1 MQQKSNDSDKA
12 GIFMRLANLSVS
24 SRFLVVLLI
33 GLTLQVA
40 LSVVMLFN
48 LRHDLLGNRQTGIR
62 RLAETAYS
70 TIAYYHDRSQRG
82 LMSEAAAQEA
92 AKDVV
97 RSLHYDRWNY
107 FFIWDLQGVGVAHGS
122 IKTLEGENLL
132 SDEAA
137 RTQPYI
143 HDMVSKLVAV
153 GKSPGHEGIAAYN
166 MTRPGENVAL
176 RKLAYAKLFE
186 PWGWVIGTGVYTEDI
201 DAQFWREARWE
212 LVFVLVLILLA
223 GIPSTLL
230 ARDLSRALRRT
241 SRRVAAVAAGEL
253 DGDVPDTDRG
263 DEVGLMA
270 RALLVLRDN
279 SVEALRLKSERAA
292 LKAASQAKSEFLATM
307 SHEIR
312 TPLNGVVGTIALLRA
327 TQLDAEQAAL
337 VRISTESAD
346 QLLAIINDVLDFSK
360 LEAGAVEFEQ
370 IAFSPEHVVKG
381 VRELYA
387 ANARERGL
395 DFRAEIAAD
404 APPWLRGDPTRLRQ
418 ILNNLL
424 SNSIKFTRSGSVRL
438 AFTYAPLD
446 GDRVAL
452 TFSVTDTGIG
462 ISPEAHGKLFGMF
475 SQADNSI
482 TREFGGSG
490 LGLAICKRLTE
501 LMGGEIS
508 VASELGRGSVFTVTI
523 PFSRAAEP
531 PAKTDNPCQWSQER
545 MSQAG
550 LHVLVAEDNAVNQ
563 LVIRKVLERFG
574 CKVTIAANGAEAVD
588 RLVEGRKDVI
598 FMDVH
603 MPVMDGITATRAIR
617 ALGGPRARTPIIAL
631 TANALP
637 GQRDEYLAAGMDDYV
652 SKPFQPTEV
661 WSALNRA
668 IAATT
673 VREAADGRPDG
684 DFVSPVVAA
693 R

>member
-1 MQQKSNDSDKA
+1 
-12 GIFMRLANLSVS
+12 MRLSDLSVS
-24 SRFLVVLLI
+24 SRFHVVLLI

-40 LSVVMLFN
+40 LSVVMLVN
-48 LRHDLLGNRQTGIR
+48 LRHNLMGNRETGIR
-62 RLAETAYS
+62 RLDETAYS
-70 TIAYYHDRSQRG
+70 TIAYYYDRSHKG
-82 LMSEAAAQEA
+82 LISEAAAQEA

-97 RSLHYDRWNY
+97 RSLHFDGSNY
-107 FFIWDLQGVGVAHGS
+107 FFIWDLTGLGVAHGS
-122 IKTLEGENLL
+122 VKALEGQNLL

-153 GKSPGHEGIAAYN
+153 GKSPGHAGIATYN
-166 MTRPGENVAL
+166 MTRPGEHVPL

-201 DAQFWREARWE
+201 DAQFWAQARWE
-212 LVFVLVLILLA
+212 LIFVLVLILLA

-241 SRRVAAVAAGEL
+241 STRVAAVAAGEL

-263 DEVGLMA
+263 DEVGHMA

-279 SVEALRLKSERAA
+279 SVEALRLKSEQAA
-292 LKAASQAKSEFLATM
+292 LKAANQAKSEFLATM

-312 TPLNGVVGTIALLRA
+312 TPLNGVVGTIALLSA
-327 TQLDAEQAAL
+327 TQLDEEQAAL

-346 QLLAIINDVLDFSK
+346 QLLSIINDVLDFSK

-370 IAFSPEHVVKG
+370 IAFSPEHIVKG
-381 VRELYA
+381 VRDLYA
-387 ANARERGL
+387 GNAREHGL
-395 DFRAEIAAD
+395 DFGADIAAD

-424 SNSIKFTRSGSVRL
+424 SNAIKFTPSGSVRL
-438 AFTYAPLD
+438 AFSYAPLEA
-446 GDRVAL
+446 DRVAL

-462 ISPEAHGKLFGMF
+462 ISPEARGKLFDMF
-475 SQADNSI
+475 SQADSSI
-482 TREFGGSG
+482 TRVFGGSG

-501 LMGGEIS
+501 LMGGQIS
-508 VASELGRGSVFTVTI
+508 VESEVGRGSVFTLTI

-531 PAKTDNPCQWSQER
+531 RLTTENPSQWSQER
-545 MSQAG
+545 MSEAP
-550 LHVLVAEDNAVNQ
+550 LRVLVAEDNAVNQ

-574 CKVTIAANGAEAVD
+574 CEVTIAANGAEAVD

-617 ALGGPRARTPIIAL
+617 ALGGSSARTPIIAL
-631 TANALP
+631 TADALP
-637 GQRDEYLAAGMDDYV
+637 GQREEYLAAGMDDYI
-652 SKPFQPTEV
+652 SKPFQPNEV
-661 WSALNRA
+661 WSVLNRA
-668 IAATT
+668 IAAAK
-673 VREAADGRPDG
+673 VREAKDGRQDG

>member
-1 MQQKSNDSDKA
+1 
-12 GIFMRLANLSVS
+12 MRISNLSVS
-24 SRFLVVLLI
+24 SRILVVLLI
-33 GLTLQVA
+33 GLTVQIA

-48 LRHDLLGNRQTGIR
+48 LRHDLMANRETGIR
-62 RLAETAYS
+62 RLDETAYS
-70 TIAYYHDRSQRG
+70 TIAYYYDRSQKG
-82 LMSEAAAQEA
+82 LMSEAEAQEA
-92 AKDVV
+92 AKEVV
-97 RSLHYDRWNY
+97 RSLHFDQSNY
-107 FFIWDLQGVGVAHGS
+107 YFIWDLEGVGVAHGS
-122 IKTLEGENLL
+122 VETLEGKNLL

-143 HDMVSKLVAV
+143 HDMVGKLVAV
-153 GKSPGHEGIAAYN
+153 GKSPDHEGITTYN
-166 MTRPGENVAL
+166 MTRPGEHVAL
-176 RKLAYAKLFE
+176 RKLAYAKLFK

-201 DAQFWREARWE
+201 DAQFWRQAKWD
-212 LVFVLVLILLA
+212 LLFVLVLILLA

-241 SRRVAAVAAGEL
+241 SVRVAAVAAGEL

-263 DEVGLMA
+263 DEVGHMA

-279 SVEALRLKSERAA
+279 SIEAMRLKSEQAA
-292 LKAASQAKSEFLATM
+292 LKAASHAKSEFLATM

-312 TPLNGVVGTIALLRA
+312 TPLNGVVGTIALLSA
-327 TQLDAEQAAL
+327 TQLDDEQAAL

-346 QLLAIINDVLDFSK
+346 QLLSIINDVLDFSK

-370 IAFSPEHVVKG
+370 IAFSPEQIVKG
-381 VRELYA
+381 VRDLYA
-387 ANARERGL
+387 GNAREHGL
-395 DFRAEIAAD
+395 EFCAEIAAD

-424 SNSIKFTRSGSVRL
+424 SNAIKFTPSGSVRL
-438 AFTYAPLD
+438 AITYAPLE

-462 ISPEAHGKLFGMF
+462 ISAQARGKLFGMF
-475 SQADNSI
+475 SQADSSI
-482 TREFGGSG
+482 TRVFGGSG
-490 LGLAICKRLTE
+490 LGLAICKRLTD
-501 LMGGEIS
+501 LMGGEIGVESS
-508 VASELGRGSVFTVTI
+508 VGRGSVFTVTI

-531 PAKTDNPCQWSQER
+531 PVKTDNPCQWSQGS
-545 MSQAG
+545 MSEAG

-563 LVIRKVLERFG
+563 LVIRRVLESFG
-574 CKVTIAANGAEAVD
+574 CEVTIAANGAEAVD
-588 RLVEGRKDVI
+588 RLVEGHKDVV

-617 ALGGPRARTPIIAL
+617 ALGGSSARTPIIAL

-652 SKPFQPTEV
+652 SKPIQPKEV

-668 IAATT
+668 IAAAT
-673 VREAADGRPDG
+673 VREAKDGGPDG
-684 DFVSPVVAA
+684 DVVSPVVAV

>member
-1 MQQKSNDSDKA
+1 
-12 GIFMRLANLSVS
+12 MRLSNLSVS

-33 GLTLQVA
+33 GLTLQIA

-48 LRHDLLGNRQTGIR
+48 LRHDLIGNRETDIR
-62 RLAETAYS
+62 RLAETAYG
-70 TIAYYHDRSQRG
+70 TIAYYYDRSQQG
-82 LMSEAAAQEA
+82 LMSEAAAQEE
-92 AKDVV
+92 AKDVI
-97 RSLHYDRWNY
+97 RSLHFDRSNY
-107 FFIWDLQGVGVAHGS
+107 FFIWDLNGVGVAHGS
-122 IKTLEGENLL
+122 IKALEGENLL

-137 RTQPYI
+137 RTQPFI

-153 GKSPGHEGIAAYN
+153 GKSPDHEGITAYD
-166 MTRPGENVAL
+166 MTRPGQNVAQ
-176 RKLAYAKLFE
+176 RKLAYAKLFK

-201 DAQFWREARWE
+201 DGQFWSQARSE
-212 LVFVLVLILLA
+212 LLCVLVLILLA

-263 DEVGLMA
+263 DEVGHMA

-279 SVEALRLKSERAA
+279 SVEALRLKSEQAA
-292 LKAASQAKSEFLATM
+292 LKAASRAKSEFLATM

-312 TPLNGVVGTIALLRA
+312 TPLNGVVGTIALLSA
-327 TQLDAEQAAL
+327 TQLDEEQAAL

-346 QLLAIINDVLDFSK
+346 QLLSIINDVLDFSK

-370 IAFSPEHVVKG
+370 IAFSPEHIVQG
-381 VRELYA
+381 VRDLYA
-387 ANARERGL
+387 GNACEHGL
-395 DFRAEIAAD
+395 NFGAHIAAD

-424 SNSIKFTRSGSVRL
+424 SNAIKFTPSGSVRL
-438 AFTYAPLD
+438 ACTHAPME
-446 GDRVAL
+446 GDRIAL
-452 TFSVTDTGIG
+452 AFSVTDTGIG
-462 ISPEAHGKLFGMF
+462 ISPEARAKLFGMF
-475 SQADNSI
+475 SQADSSI
-482 TREFGGSG
+482 TRQFGGSG

-501 LMGGEIS
+501 LMGGTIGVE
-508 VASELGRGSVFTVTI
+508 SEVGRGSVFTVII
-523 PFSRAAEP
+523 PFSRAAAPEV
-531 PAKTDNPCQWSQER
+531 KTDSPCQWSHER
-545 MSQAG
+545 MSEAG

-574 CKVTIAANGAEAVD
+574 CEVTIAANGAEAVE
-588 RLVEGRKDVI
+588 RLVEGHKDVI

-617 ALGGPRARTPIIAL
+617 ALGGSSARTPIIAL
-631 TANALP
+631 TADALP

-652 SKPFQPTEV
+652 SKPIQPKEV

-668 IAATT
+668 IATATA
-673 VREAADGRPDG
+673 RAAKEGCPDE
-684 DFVSPVVAA
+684 DVMRSVVAA

>member
-1 MQQKSNDSDKA
+1 
-12 GIFMRLANLSVS
+12 MRLSNLSVS

-33 GLTLQVA
+33 GLTVQIA

-48 LRHDLLGNRQTGIR
+48 LRHDLIGNRETGIR
-62 RLAETAYS
+62 RLDETAYS
-70 TIAYYHDRSQRG
+70 TIVYYYDRSQKG

-97 RSLHYDRWNY
+97 RSLHFDRWNY
-107 FFIWDLQGVGVAHGS
+107 FFIWDLKGVGVAHGS
-122 IKTLEGENLL
+122 VKTLEGKNLI

-143 HDMVSKLVAV
+143 YDMVSKLVAV
-153 GKSPGHEGIAAYN
+153 GKSPGHEGITTYN

-201 DAQFWREARWE
+201 DAQFWRQARWD
-212 LVFVLVLILLA
+212 LLFVLVLILLA

-253 DGDVPDTDRG
+253 DGDLPDTDRG
-263 DEVGLMA
+263 DEVGHMA
-270 RALLVLRDN
+270 RALLVLRNN
-279 SVEALRLKSERAA
+279 SVEALRLKSEQAA
-292 LKAASQAKSEFLATM
+292 LKAASQAKSMFLATM

-312 TPLNGVVGTIALLRA
+312 TPLNGVVGTIALLSA
-327 TQLDAEQAAL
+327 TQLDKEQAAL

-346 QLLAIINDVLDFSK
+346 QLLSIINDVLDFSK

-381 VRELYA
+381 VRDLYA
-387 ANARERGL
+387 GNAREHGL
-395 DFRAEIAAD
+395 DFGAEIAAD
-404 APPWLRGDPTRLRQ
+404 APRWLRGDPTRLRQ

-424 SNSIKFTRSGSVRL
+424 SNAIKFTPSGSVRL
-438 AFTYAPLD
+438 AFTHAPLE
-446 GDRVAL
+446 GDRVVL
-452 TFSVTDTGIG
+452 TFSVRDTGIG
-462 ISPEAHGKLFGMF
+462 ISPEARGRLFGMF
-475 SQADNSI
+475 SQADSSI

-508 VASELGRGSVFTVTI
+508 VESELGRGSVFKVSI
-523 PFSRAAEP
+523 PFNRATAP
-531 PAKTDNPCQWSQER
+531 PVKTDNTCQWSQER
-545 MSQAG
+545 MSEAG
-550 LHVLVAEDNAVNQ
+550 LHVLVAEDNRVNQ

-574 CKVTIAANGAEAVD
+574 CKVTIAANGAEAID
-588 RLVEGRKDVI
+588 RLIEGRKDVI

-617 ALGGPRARTPIIAL
+617 ALGGSSGRTHIIAL
-631 TANALP
+631 TANSLP

-652 SKPFQPTEV
+652 SKPFQPNEV

-668 IAATT
+668 IAAATT
-673 VREAADGRPDG
+673 REAKDGRRIG
-684 DFVSPVVAA
+684 DVVSPVVAA